1 MQYEGATRGMYIDQ
15 HLSDYIQSDTVV
27 MATGGWLISSGGDA
41 GERVALAGAG
51 TAETDRRYH

>member
-1 MQYEGATRGMYIDQ
+1 MYIDQ
-15 HLSDYIQSDTVV
+15 NLSDYIQSDTVV

>member
-1 MQYEGATRGMYIDQ
+1 MYIDQ